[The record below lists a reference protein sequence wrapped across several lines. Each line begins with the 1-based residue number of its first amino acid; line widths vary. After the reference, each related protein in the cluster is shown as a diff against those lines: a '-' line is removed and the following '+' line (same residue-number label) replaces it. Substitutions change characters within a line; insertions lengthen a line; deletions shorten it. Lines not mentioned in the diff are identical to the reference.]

1 VGLTQIQLN
10 QYLCEHVIA
19 NLVVVAA
26 HSFLA
31 IPAPKIVTGFSQ
43 FSSYSA
49 LRASLHCTSTPYQH
63 QATSFIR
70 IKLNNN
76 FKTH

>member
-10 QYLCEHVIA
+10 QYLYEHVIS
-19 NLVVVAA
+19 NLVVAA

-70 IKLNNN
+70 IKLNKN